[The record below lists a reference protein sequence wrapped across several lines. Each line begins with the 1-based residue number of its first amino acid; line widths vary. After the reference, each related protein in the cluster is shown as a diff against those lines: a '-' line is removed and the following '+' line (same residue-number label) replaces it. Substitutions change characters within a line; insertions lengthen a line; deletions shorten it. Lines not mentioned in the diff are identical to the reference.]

1 MAFQKAIANP
11 RTGVTAVYWRVA
23 QIILA
28 PPDGLGRI
36 VLGAYVSADVRNSGG
51 VYVDQRVYDL
61 QPQQFAALAA
71 SPAVGATM
79 FDAIGAGCY
88 TYIRNARRIA
98 DHYADGTA
106 TLDGIQYVGAINLGT
121 IEAPIWT
128 VPSEFADA
136 DNV

>member
-1 MAFQKAIANP
+1 MAFQKAITNP
-11 RTGVTAVYWRVA
+11 RTGVTAHYWRVA
-23 QIILA
+23 QIILS

-36 VLGAYVSADVRNSGG
+36 IVGGYVSQDIRNSAG

-61 QPQQFAALAA
+61 QPAQFAALAA
-71 SPAVGATM
+71 SPAIGATM

-106 TLDGIQYVGAINLGT
+106 TLDGVPYVGAINLGT

-136 DNV
+136 IDV